1 MEKYRPKS
9 ALNIPNKSYLPNL
22 KNNQHQKTFF
32 IQEKE
37 SGDEYFRSTRVG
49 SCRKIV
55 VKNGIP
61 IALTYKVKNP
71 RREPLTH
78 FNYTLKQRPK
88 NPTSYYLDYCVKKR
102 ENHLGMTR
110 KPLVPYNPNHTRS
123 QLPKDLSF
131 RVIRNLSE
139 FYIGNEN
146 LINRKQWISSY
157 KDSYRPSTVK
167 RISNQGILSDI
178 AKRKHYKLNNIE
190 YV

>member
-1 MEKYRPKS
+1 
-9 ALNIPNKSYLPNL
+9 
-22 KNNQHQKTFF
+22 
-32 IQEKE
+32 
-37 SGDEYFRSTRVG
+37 
-49 SCRKIV
+49 
-55 VKNGIP
+55 
-61 IALTYKVKNP
+61 
-71 RREPLTH
+71 
-78 FNYTLKQRPK
+78 
-88 NPTSYYLDYCVKKR
+88 
-102 ENHLGMTR
+102 MTR

>member
-1 MEKYRPKS
+1 M
-9 ALNIPNKSYLPNL
+9 
-22 KNNQHQKTFF
+22 
-32 IQEKE
+32 
-37 SGDEYFRSTRVG
+37 G

-71 RREPLTH
+71 RGEPLTH

-88 NPTSYYLDYCVKKR
+88 NPTSYYLDYCFKKR